1 MRKGERERERV
12 GGGGKERETHTRMER
27 EGYARL
33 VVISELLLITEFS
46 IH

>member
-1 MRKGERERERV
+1 MSEKETEE
-12 GGGGKERETHTRMER
+12 GGGGGGERHTHTHGER
-27 EGYARL
+27 GYARL